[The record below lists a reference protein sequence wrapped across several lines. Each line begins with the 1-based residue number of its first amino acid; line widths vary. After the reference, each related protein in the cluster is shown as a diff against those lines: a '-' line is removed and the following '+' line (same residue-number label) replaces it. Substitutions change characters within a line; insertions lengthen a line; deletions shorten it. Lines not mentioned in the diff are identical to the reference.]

1 MGSIKQSL
9 LEQSLPFL
17 PIRVE
22 NRNWKNRLLL
32 ALISNLGH
40 APHLAHNSLGNRSR
54 FPRLFA
60 FSSKPGPCPKSRD
73 SPIISAGQKI
83 FSRKRG
89 GGDIAQ
95 DISRRESGFSAPS
108 TLIVPSPKKR
118 RNEYSNGPEKVGFW
132 ISRALRALGLFFC

>member
-22 NRNWKNRLLL
+22 NRNWKNRLLS

-89 GGDIAQ
+89 GGVL
-95 DISRRESGFSAPS
+95 RRTSHDVRAVSPLLPRLLFLPLRNVETSI
-108 TLIVPSPKKR
+108 LMVPKKWGFG
-118 RNEYSNGPEKVGFW
+118 SPEP
-132 ISRALRALGLFFC
+132 